1 MAKVT
6 IDVDALDRLT
16 DGAAEGGLRSALG
29 EYERILKED
38 VLNRPGTGRQYGKHT
53 ASAPGEPP
61 APDVGNL
68 KANTNA
74 DPDIRED
81 GDDLVGQVT
90 SSAAYSEALHVG
102 TERVAARPFMDVPAN
117 DHQYALARAFVDGA
131 QR

>member
-16 DGAAEGGLRSALG
+16 GGAAEAGLRSALG

-74 DPDIRED
+74 STEIVED
-81 GDDLVGQVT
+81 GDDLVGEVEAK
-90 SSAAYSEALHVG
+90 AAQALALHVG
-102 TERVAARPFMDVPAN
+102 TERIAARPFMDVPAN
-117 DHQYALARAFVDGA
+117 EHQGALARAFVEGA
-131 QR
+131 KR